1 MSRNMS
7 RVTCHVS
14 RADLCLSPVCNEAP
28 VTQPEASKAS
38 VLDMI
43 EAAYPNPVSLEAMC
57 R

>member
-1 MSRNMS
+1 M
-7 RVTCHVS
+7 S

>member
-1 MSRNMS
+1 MYCN
-7 RVTCHVS
+7 VTQCHVS

>member
-1 MSRNMS
+1 MYCN
-7 RVTCHVS
+7 VTQCHVS
-14 RADLCLSPVCNEAP
+14 RADLCLSPVCNETP